1 MIELAA
7 PKSDIRKHTK
17 SRKSARSSGLGF
29 TILASFLALVSLGL
43 FVYPSAAQWLS
54 NHNQTLI
61 TSTYNADIQ
70 NASPN
75 ASAQLAAAELYNS
88 QLSAGAE
95 FAPMANVASGVGT
108 SEELEDTYWKQLV
121 TQNSVMSRIQIEKIG
136 VDLPIYHGTSDQT
149 LLNGAG
155 HLQGTSLPVGGAP
168 GHSVI
173 TAHRGLAESRMF
185 TDLDQIKVDDTFVI
199 TTFGRVLSYKVIE
212 TKVVEPSDTASLRQ
226 VEGQDLVT
234 LVTCTPLGINSQRIL
249 VTAERTT
256 PTPPADEELSA
267 HSGGAGFPWWAVVL
281 FAGLVAVST
290 YFVLRLR
297 SHRQERS
304 STTAQHK

>member
-1 MIELAA
+1 MTELA
-7 PKSDIRKHTK
+7 DTK
-17 SRKSARSSGLGF
+17 RETLSNKKRRTPAKNNGLGF
-29 TILASFLALVSLGL
+29 TFLAGLLALLSLGL
-43 FVYPSAAQWLS
+43 FIYPSAAQWLS

-61 TSTYNADIQ
+61 TSTYNADVQ
-70 NASPN
+70 AASPN
-75 ASAQLAAAELYNS
+75 ATAQLNAAELYNS
-88 QLSAGAE
+88 RLSAGAE

-108 SEELEDTYWKQLV
+108 SEETEDSYWKQLV

-136 VDLPIYHGTSDQT
+136 VDLPIYHGTSDET

-173 TAHRGLAESRMF
+173 TAHRGLADSRMF

-212 TKVVEPSDTASLRQ
+212 TKVVEPTDTASLRQ

-256 PTPPADEELSA
+256 PTLPSDEELSA
-267 HSGGAGFPWWAVVL
+267 HAGGAGFPWWAVILLAGVL
-281 FAGLVAVST
+281 GIST
-290 YFVLRLR
+290 YVILRIR
-297 SHRQERS
+297 SIRAARS
-304 STTAQHK
+304 NSTPQQK